1 MLISNKVLIWGV
13 SNVWG
18 SVGDAI
24 GGETSVGVVLEG
36 VAPAW
41 NLLDQSLSFFL
52 TEKKDGKA
60 HVSPPP
66 VVLSRDAQHWSN
78 ALIGNF
84 LGKSLTLNIFQR
96 TWNRLWGREGAV
108 EIRFLAPS
116 VYIVNF
122 PSQSFG
128 MCRWNCS
135 PSKLEFAKL
144 CIEVG
149 AKDDT
154 PSLVVIDLEEGRVVD
169 VSVQL
174 ILSPKCEHCE
184 IVGHSSS
191 KCSKAKEVVVSPE
204 VLVPNELGHALD
216 MVPDGMGGVLFS
228 TNNVSRDVGSST
240 VPGGFESAVLV
251 VPRVIECAG
260 PVDGT
265 TEMSASG
272 EVLWGT
278 EFASS
283 VSDGGFSDVVEHSV
297 ISSNCFDALEAMEGQ
312 NVDLKHG
319 RAVVDGVVE
328 LMNQLKPKAR
338 GGGGKKQKRGF
349 LDVVV
354 ASWNLLTEGN
364 HLKLLFSKLK
374 RLKEP
379 LRQFNREHFSDVL
392 NRVLVKRVEL
402 SNLQQLL
409 MNNPSADV
417 DAREK

>member
-122 PSQSFG
+122 PSQ
-128 MCRWNCS
+128 
-135 PSKLEFAKL
+135 
-144 CIEVG
+144 
-149 AKDDT
+149 
-154 PSLVVIDLEEGRVVD
+154 SLVVIDLEEGRVVD

-338 GGGGKKQKRGF
+338 GGGGKKQKRGKIKG
-349 LDVVV
+349 
-354 ASWNLLTEGN
+354 GN
-364 HLKLLFSKLK
+364 TST
-374 RLKEP
+374 
-379 LRQFNREHFSDVL
+379 
-392 NRVLVKRVEL
+392 
-402 SNLQQLL
+402 LQ
-409 MNNPSADV
+409 
-417 DAREK
+417 